1 MKKVPLG
8 EYDDNYSLKILM
20 YYNYRYYSPRFGRW
34 FRRDPIG
41 ETGGF
46 NLYAMIANS
55 PIHRFDS
62 RGMWGKDIH
71 MDATQRWAL
80 TARYPTVAAD
90 LIAKSDEGVDDLS
103 LERSWAPIVGN
114 QGYHFNRNSGGN
126 DSRLQYKQLHLE
138 NAKGY
143 CNKNKVLAQ
152 YWDRNGSIHQYPESP
167 EAAAVNIGIA
177 LHALQDWVAHGDY
190 AIYDNGNIWTVHN
203 ACSPQTN
210 LLNFYGKPGNYPDN
224 PSLDAVNGIDGR
236 AAGGAMHAV
245 IENFGVSVRL
255 YAIYQKGTK
264 RLNLTQRLT
273 IELLNEYRNWLEKN
287 GTCKCRQFFG
297 VQ

>member
-1 MKKVPLG
+1 MKRVPLG
-8 EYDDNYSLKILM
+8 EYDDNYSLKIL
-20 YYNYRYYSPRFGRW
+20 N
-34 FRRDPIG
+34 
-41 ETGGF
+41 
-46 NLYAMIANS
+46 
-55 PIHRFDS
+55 
-62 RGMWGKDIH
+62 
-71 MDATQRWAL
+71 
-80 TARYPTVAAD
+80 
-90 LIAKSDEGVDDLS
+90 
-103 LERSWAPIVGN
+103 
-114 QGYHFNRNSGGN
+114 
-126 DSRLQYKQLHLE
+126 
-138 NAKGY
+138 
-143 CNKNKVLAQ
+143 
-152 YWDRNGSIHQYPESP
+152 
-167 EAAAVNIGIA
+167 
-177 LHALQDWVAHGDY
+177 
-190 AIYDNGNIWTVHN
+190 
-203 ACSPQTN
+203 CSPQTN